1 MDRDEVLNNYYMQ
14 ENALVKYGFKRLDN
28 LFIVE
33 KTLKNNEFYARFE
46 ISNSCFNIDVFEN
59 NGANF
64 LPFYI
69 KNVVGGYTALIKEE
83 VASLTDEILKSCF
96 KPISIR
102 KKILAYVND
111 KYQTEA
117 DYPWTR
123 DPMSATLKI
132 LETKKWYGLIINIPY
147 RCLNIDKEGKVDILN
162 VKNTP
167 EKINALIDHIH
178 YFPAYHMNKKHWI
191 SILLDRTVQIT
202 QVEKLLDESYQ
213 LVTKK

>member
-14 ENALVKYGFKRLDN
+14 EDALVKYGFKRLDN

-59 NGANF
+59 NGEKF

-123 DPMSATLKI
+123 DSMSATLKI

-167 EKINALIDHIH
+167 EKINTLIDHIH